1 MKLDDLDIAI
11 LKELKLNSKLTFKEI
26 GERLHLTGQAVGN
39 RVNKLIEN
47 NIIENFTININENY
61 LGFKNTSYVRIYMKD
76 NSHDKILN
84 LINDHNEIVEAYKTG
99 SDCCYVLK
107 IENDSNHTLTAL
119 LDKILPFA
127 NYQISM
133 VLEKIK

>member
-11 LKELKLNSKLTFKEI
+11 LKELKSNSKLTFKEI
-26 GERLHLTGQAVGN
+26 GEKLHLTGQAVGN
-39 RVNKLIEN
+39 RVNKLLEN
-47 NIIENFTININENY
+47 NVIENFTININENY
-61 LGFKNTSYVRIYMKD
+61 LGVKNTSYVRIYMKD

-84 LINDHNEIVEAYKTG
+84 LINKHDEIVEAYKTG

-107 IENDSNHTLTAL
+107 IENESNRSLTLL
-119 LDKILPFA
+119 LDEILPFA

-133 VLEKIK
+133 VLDRIK

>member
-11 LKELKLNSKLTFKEI
+11 LKELKANSKLTFKEI
-26 GERLHLTGQAVGN
+26 GAKLHLTGQAVGN
-39 RVNKLIEN
+39 RVTKLLEN
-47 NIIENFTININENY
+47 NVIENFTININENY
-61 LGFKNTSYVRIYMKD
+61 LGLKNISYVRIYMKD
-76 NSHDKILN
+76 NSHDKVLK
-84 LINDHNEIVEAYKTG
+84 LINEHDEIVEAYKTG

-107 IENDSNHTLTAL
+107 IENESNQSLTSL

-133 VLEKIK
+133 VLDRLK